1 MSSAET
7 PVKERPQSTPGHMPL
22 HPGITERFVDA
33 GGIRTRYLEAGE
45 GPALILIHGGGA
57 GADSVGNWNSVIP
70 RLSDAWRVIA
80 MDMVGFGETDKPGD
94 DFVYSQ
100 EARNTHLTAF
110 LDALSLEKVILI
122 GNSMGGATA
131 LGVAVAQPERVDKL
145 VLMGSAGLVTEI
157 HAGLAPVMNYDF
169 TPAGMERLI
178 RALTTEQFEIPD
190 GMTEYR
196 HALSVRDET
205 RQAYG
210 ATMSW
215 IKQQGGLFYEEDFV
229 RKVRVPTLVVNGKDD
244 KVVPLSN
251 AYRFLELI
259 EPSHG
264 AIIPHCGHWA
274 MIEHPEYFA
283 AVTRNFLETAYD
295 NG

>member
-1 MSSAET
+1 MLG
-7 PVKERPQSTPGHMPL
+7 QL
-22 HPGITERFVDA
+22 HLNEGITEHFVDA

-45 GPALILIHGGGA
+45 GPVVVLIHGGGA
-57 GADSVGNWNSVIP
+57 GADSVGNWNAVIP
-70 RLSDAWRVIA
+70 RLSDAYRVIA

-110 LDALSLEKVILI
+110 LDALSLDHVILI

-145 VLMGSAGLVTEI
+145 VLMGSAGLVTEV
-157 HAGLAPVMNYDF
+157 HEGLAPVMNYDF
-169 TPAGMERLI
+169 TRHGMERLI
-178 RALTTEQFEIPD
+178 RALTTEGFEISPD
-190 GMTEYR
+190 MVAYR
-196 HALSVRDET
+196 HEMSVRDDT

-215 IKQQGGLFYEEDFV
+215 IKQQGGLYYEEDFV
-229 RKVRVPTLVVNGKDD
+229 RQVRVPTLVVNGKQD
-244 KVVPLSN
+244 KVVPLAN

-259 EPSHG
+259 EPSCG
-264 AIIPHCGHWA
+264 VILPHCGHWA
-274 MIEHPEYFA
+274 MIEHPEQFA
-283 AVTRNFLETAYD
+283 AVTRNFLES
-295 NG
+295 